1 MESAI
6 HIGIAD
12 WCEISHVHGKKY
24 QRVLG
29 VEAIRKSA
37 ETAKTRA
44 NHYNRQHGTDYQVLN
59 YLITNEDDRI
69 YEYNIASNHGHSSSI
84 YKMKEHKE
92 VWEDVKE
99 VEVHK
104 LKSKR
109 FATIINLHALD
120 MSQYNN
126 LIVDVQGAEL
136 EVLKSFDDHIDN
148 FKTIEVEISTR
159 ELYEGQVLFP
169 ELNQFLEDHGYM
181 RTVEPHT
188 VHQNLIYNKI
198 LNE

>member
-109 FATIINLHALD
+109 FATIINFCVHAIFLTPYSYCCILLLLYPLSMFLNHLVFYHTNPHCVPGED
-120 MSQYNN
+120 KREKY
-126 LIVDVQGAEL
+126 L
-136 EVLKSFDDHIDN
+136 FDI
-148 FKTIEVEISTR
+148 
-159 ELYEGQVLFP
+159 
-169 ELNQFLEDHGYM
+169 
-181 RTVEPHT
+181 
-188 VHQNLIYNKI
+188 
-198 LNE
+198 